1 MHSSAGSLEKITM
14 NDKIAIIGIVGV
26 PANYGGFE
34 TLVDNLIEEK
44 GEKFHIYCSSFS
56 YKEKTKSHKKSHL
69 HYIPLRAN
77 GFQSILYDIASI
89 IHAIATGCQTFL
101 ILGVSGALAFKII
114 KTIYPDAKVITNI
127 DGLEWQRQK
136 WNTPTKKLLK
146 YFEKLAV
153 KNSTHVVC
161 DNKVI
166 LDYVKNKY
174 KKTGVLIP
182 YGGDHAIKSSQNKIT
197 KIEISNYCLSICRIE
212 PENNIHTILQA
223 FKKSN
228 KAIIFIGNWNA
239 STYGKHLYQEFSSS
253 QNIRLLNPIYDN
265 EILFNY
271 RANCS
276 IYIHGHSAGGT
287 NPSLVEM
294 MHFGKL
300 IIAFDCAYN
309 RSTMMNEGLYFK
321 NSQELESILH
331 APNEDKTTGEK
342 LKQIAIEN
350 YCWEKIRAQ
359 YLQLLE

>member
-1 MHSSAGSLEKITM
+1 M
-14 NDKIAIIGIVGV
+14 NDKIAVIGIVGV

-44 GEKFHIYCSSFS
+44 GEHFHIYCSSFA
-56 YKEKTKSHKKSHL
+56 YKEKAKNHKKSHL

-89 IHAIATGCQTFL
+89 VHASATGCRKFL

-114 KTIYPDAKVITNI
+114 KIVHPDAKIITNI

-136 WNTPTKKLLK
+136 WNTPIKKLLK

-174 KKTGVLIP
+174 NKTGVLIP
-182 YGGDHAIKSSQNKIT
+182 YGGDHAIKSSKSKTT
-197 KIEISNYCLSICRIE
+197 KIDVSNYCLSICRIE

-223 FKKSN
+223 FINSSKE
-228 KAIIFIGNWNA
+228 IIFIGNWDA
-239 STYGKHLYQEFSSS
+239 SPYGQNLYQKFSSIK
-253 QNIRLLNPIYDN
+253 NIHLLNPIYDS

-271 RANCS
+271 RMNCS
-276 IYIHGHSAGGT
+276 LYIHGHSAGGT

-294 MHFGKL
+294 MHFGKP

-321 NSQELESILH
+321 DSHELENILH
-331 APNEDKTTGEK
+331 TPNKNKTTGEK
-342 LKQIAIEN
+342 LKQIAMEN
-350 YCWEKIRAQ
+350 YCWEKIREQ
-359 YLQLLE
+359 YFQLLE